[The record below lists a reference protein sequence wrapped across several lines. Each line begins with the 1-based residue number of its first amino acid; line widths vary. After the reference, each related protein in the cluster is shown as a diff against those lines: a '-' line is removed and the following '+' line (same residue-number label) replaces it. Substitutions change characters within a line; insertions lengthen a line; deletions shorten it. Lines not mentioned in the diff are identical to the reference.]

1 MLSEFSKEIE
11 FLKTDSLA
19 YLGYYN
25 HVPQTEK
32 YIDTRGSMWNLPRP
46 GIEPMSSGKLSSTAP
61 PGKSNLDIVLRS
73 RVHIPY
79 GLFLCLTCRHF
90 LITRFGFCLWQEQQ
104 KVLCPSWYIA
114 SGGPCLFV

>member
-32 YIDTRGSMWNLPRP
+32 YIDTGVYFTQF
-46 GIEPMSSGKLSSTAP
+46 I
-61 PGKSNLDIVLRS
+61 
-73 RVHIPY
+73 
-79 GLFLCLTCRHF
+79 C
-90 LITRFGFCLWQEQQ
+90 
-104 KVLCPSWYIA
+104 
-114 SGGPCLFV
+114 